1 MEVAGLI
8 NESVADS
15 SWIKDPQVKS
25 KVDMV
30 IKTLGSLYGPDE
42 TVDGETLQF
51 ILQALGMDEQM
62 KKQLSHSKFD
72 GDLETDY
79 ASESI
84 NEARSNIMT
93 SWKTGADVSDTVMAD
108 MEDFLEMI
116 YKEGNYDT
124 MDDLYNTL
132 KVLSGLAKDYMKHMR

>member
-8 NESVADS
+8 GESSADS

-30 IKTLGSLYGPDE
+30 IKTLGSLTGPGE

-51 ILQALGMDEQM
+51 ILQALGMDDQM
-62 KKQLSHSKFD
+62 KKQLGSKFD

-79 ASESI
+79 ASESV

-93 SWKTGADVSDTVMAD
+93 SWKTGANVSDTVMED

-116 YKEGNYDT
+116 YKEGDYDT
-124 MDDLYNTL
+124 MDDLKFTFQTL
-132 KVLSGLAKDYMKHMR
+132 SKLADDYLKNMK

>member
-8 NESVADS
+8 NESSADS

-30 IKTLGSLYGPDE
+30 IKTLGNLYGPDE

-51 ILQALGMDEQM
+51 ILEALGMDDQM
-62 KKQLSHSKFD
+62 KKQLSGSKFD

-79 ASESI
+79 ASESV

-93 SWKTGADVSDTVMAD
+93 SWKTGADVSDTVMED

-124 MDDLYNTL
+124 MDDMKATL
-132 KVLSGLAKDYMKHMR
+132 KVLSKLADDYLKEMR